1 VNKNV
6 LGLKEEY
13 KKEWNKLF
21 RSESKEELN
30 EKRKKYCAD
39 NRERLLEA
47 GSQRITFE
55 GGCTVRKD
63 DFIRYKARYLF

>member
-1 VNKNV
+1 VTKNF
-6 LGLKEEY
+6 LDLKEEY
-13 KKEWNKLF
+13 KKESNKLF
-21 RSESKEELN
+21 TSGNEEELN
-30 EKRKKYCAD
+30 EKNQKYCAD

-63 DFIRYKARYLF
+63 SFIRHKAR